1 MAKPAMIAAKK
12 IPLPD
17 AERKLKLKMAF
28 SGAAFATTGGTRWTN
43 LSNAYTGSF
52 GAAIPS
58 KNAFTWGRPQMK
70 TMMLRMIQGS
80 QGRIVSEARALT
92 RARLDCGVFDF

>member
-28 SGAAFATTGGTRWTN
+28 SGAAFATTGGIRWTN
-43 LSNAYTGSF
+43 LSNAWTGIF

-58 KNAFTWGRPQMK
+58 KNPFTCGRPQMK

-80 QGRIVSEARALT
+80 QGRRIEDFGLRVA
-92 RARLDCGVFDF
+92 DCDESLEI